1 MPTDNDTIMT
11 DTATTEQP
19 AKRGRKANEKEEKVE
34 EKPRT
39 RWEDPGQPRDLMAD
53 LKKAADET
61 YAIFH
66 VEVQFRDL
74 VLGAAPARL
83 DATLARLNSAKMKK
97 VIPPEVLESFK
108 AEMVRRYAEAEK
120 ARTDLLNRE
129 ATDQDEEDAKPKPDA
144 VAETAAKGLSVF
156 MLDWDGLYLES
167 RVVKSMI
174 RDVLSI
180 QGVFGDRGARTKTT
194 HNLGLF
200 IEPPRLRF
208 VRNGEIVTAPD
219 GVRHYP
225 AILKDATGSHNAIVS
240 NEYVESDRNVTDS
253 VQLGF
258 DVLLTVGGS
267 ITKSHLDRCLA
278 ASQLVGL
285 GARRSQSFGQF
296 EIVSYRYMGMAARPV
311 SQDILADLPDA
322 NG

>member
-1 MPTDNDTIMT
+1 MTTDNDHTVT
-11 DTATTEQP
+11 DTTEPEQP
-19 AKRGRKANEKEEKVE
+19 AKRGRKPKEEKAVE

-39 RWEDPGQPRDLMAD
+39 RWEDPGKPRDLMED
-53 LKKAADET
+53 FKKAADET

-66 VEVQFRDL
+66 VKVQFRDL
-74 VLGAAPARL
+74 VLGPAPAML

-120 ARTDLLNRE
+120 ARADLLNRE
-129 ATDQDEEDAKPKPDA
+129 AADQDEEDAKPKPDA

-156 MLDWDGLYLES
+156 MVDWDGIYLES
-167 RVVKSMI
+167 RAVKSMI

-200 IEPPRLRF
+200 VEPPRLRF
-208 VRNGEIVTAPD
+208 VRDGAVMTAPD

-240 NEYVESDRNVTDS
+240 NEYIESDKHDRAS
-253 VQLGF
+253 VQLEF

-267 ITKSHLDRCLA
+267 LTKTHLDRCLA
-278 ASQLVGL
+278 ACQLVGL
-285 GARRSQSFGQF
+285 GARRSQGFGQF
-296 EIVSYRYMGMAARPV
+296 DVVEYRYMGMAARPV
-311 SQDILADLPDA
+311 SQDVLADLPDA
-322 NG
+322 KE